1 MTHTERA
8 LQRASN
14 ELLNATRRRV
24 HHPSMLN
31 AIRADAAERHYRAAW
46 VALRVSEGTYRGR
59 FSEGAR

>member
-24 HHPSMLN
+24 HHPSTLN
-31 AIRADAAERHYRAAW
+31 AIRAEAAERHYRAAW
-46 VALRVSEGTYRGR
+46 VALRISEGTFRGR
-59 FSEGAR
+59 FTQPAS